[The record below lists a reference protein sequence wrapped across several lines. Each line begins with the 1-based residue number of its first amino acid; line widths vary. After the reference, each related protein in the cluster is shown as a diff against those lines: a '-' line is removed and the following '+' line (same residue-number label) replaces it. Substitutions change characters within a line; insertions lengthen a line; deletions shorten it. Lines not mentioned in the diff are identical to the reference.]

1 MLQIEKVVKLLDDF
15 HFGIFREHLK
25 NLSTRSY
32 YPLALI
38 DVLSRDLAIVQDKE
52 KLFKSIYGEAPEG
65 EKDLNKLWQLS
76 HYTFKLTGYLARN
89 YPDYLQ
95 HNITR
100 IQHMVN
106 QGKLDSATR
115 LAEITL
121 DISEKIEDYD
131 TSIKVLRFIA
141 QREAFF
147 ESHKEAS
154 GHYEK
159 IGELLGLRQDLNE
172 ISLFVYG
179 QLKDKGKEKAANV
192 TEMQE
197 FLQQFRSSKSQAVQL
212 MARLNSCYL
221 LYLSRDPGFYT
232 PDSFREL
239 QDIEDTLNKNDY
251 LIFPHLHNLRPKLSF
266 LKLNYSARQLDTEKV
281 LEEASAIMEHSD
293 EDLFW
298 NSFINQPEINSISIQ
313 TSYLVSNFFTSYRD
327 DHLELLPQEKKDLI
341 HFLKNR
347 CKSLLDNKKLQENYM
362 VRYINLTTIYA
373 GLLMLGTRKEI
384 EESFEVLENLL
395 LFYQQVPFHAYIDPI
410 YTNMIMAG
418 FCLKDFEKV
427 ERSYRRYKKS
437 TTGKVVYQ
445 ENDLALHG
453 FYFASKWLETKRDQ
467 YVKKLA
473 AIIGQTSGKPNLD
486 STRALLVNVSSY
498 YNIPV

>member
-1 MLQIEKVVKLLDDF
+1 MLLIEKIVKLLDDF
-15 HFGIFREHLK
+15 HFDIFREYLK

-38 DVLSRDLAIVQDKE
+38 DVLSRDLAVEQETE
-52 KLFKSIYGEAPEG
+52 KLYKSIYGELPAG

-76 HYTFKLTGYLARN
+76 HYTFKLTGFLARN

-95 HNITR
+95 HNVTR
-100 IQHMVN
+100 IQHFVN
-106 QGKLDSATR
+106 QGKLERATL
-115 LAEITL
+115 LAEMTL
-121 DISEKIEDYD
+121 DVSEKIEDYD

-141 QREAFF
+141 QREAFL
-147 ESHKEAS
+147 ESHKEAVA
-154 GHYEK
+154 HYEQ
-159 IGELLGLRQDLNE
+159 IGVLLRLREDLNE

-179 QLKDKGKEKAANV
+179 QLKDKGKEKTTNV
-192 TEMQE
+192 NETLE
-197 FLQQFRSSKSQAVQL
+197 FLQQFLNSKSQAVQL
-212 MARLNSCYL
+212 MARLNTRYL
-221 LYLSRDPGFYT
+221 LYLSRDPSFYT
-232 PDSFREL
+232 EACFREL
-239 QDIEDTLNKNDY
+239 EAIEDALNKNDY
-251 LIFPHLHNLRPKLSF
+251 IIFPHLHNLRPKLSF

-281 LEEASAIMEHSD
+281 LEEAGAIMEQSD

-313 TSYLVSNFFTSYRD
+313 TSYLVSNFFTSYRA
-327 DHLELLPQEKKDLI
+327 DHLELLPREKKDLI

-347 CKSLLDNKKLQENYM
+347 CKSLLDNKILKENYM

-373 GLLMLGTRKEI
+373 GLLMLGTKKEI

-427 ERSYRRYKKS
+427 ERSYRRYKKT

-453 FYFASKWLETKRDQ
+453 FYFASKWMETKRDQ

-473 AIIGQTSGKPNLD
+473 AIIEQTSGKPNLD
-486 STRALLVNVSSY
+486 STRMMLLNVSSY
-498 YNIPV
+498 YNIPI